1 MTTVTTPQRQQ
12 PIRSTI
18 PARLDRLRWSP
29 FHTRLVLGLGTA
41 WVLDGL
47 SITIASSV
55 SSKLTQPDTLNL
67 TTTQAASIGTV
78 YLVGEVIGALVFG
91 RLSDQLGRRSLFM
104 WTLAIYLV
112 GTALTALTPK
122 GTGWIYYLYATRLV
136 AGMGIGGEYSAINS
150 AIDEMMPAR
159 YRGRTD
165 IWING
170 TYWLGAILG
179 TFASFLLL
187 NSLPTRDGWRV
198 AFLCGPA
205 LAVVIIFVRRN
216 LPESPRWLIT
226 HGRAREAEEQM
237 RRIEEIAQRD
247 GQRLDPV
254 PDSAAIMIKP
264 ERRFGYLTLLRVA
277 FRVYPRRAVLGATL
291 MITQSFLYN
300 AIFFTYALVLTKFY
314 HVSNNAVP
322 LYGLAFAVGNLAC
335 PLLLGHL
342 FDSLGRKKMISGT
355 YLISGVL
362 LAASAW
368 LFDAG
373 VLHAAAQTFIWII
386 VFFFASAGASAG
398 YLTVSEIFPIEIRA
412 EALAV
417 FFAIAQVVGAVGP
430 AFYGF
435 LIGNGTN
442 RTGLTIGYIVG
453 GGIMIIGGLVELAF
467 GVNAEGKSLEEVAAP
482 LTEVGSSEEER
493 EDHDRCSG
501 SRQLGGLPHRP
512 AAGRAGG
519 PLAAVPPDRGHRLRA
534 APGHAGRRLPGGHHA
549 YDQRGSGDSRVRA
562 ARHGARRARRPGRPG
577 RPAGVRRAGRARD
590 HRYRPPD
597 QCPAH
602 HPGRPGGQVGRAGN
616 GQPVCPAQK
625 QVPRHDRPEREPGGP
640 GPAAVTGP
648 GRGRAGGGCARPRCC
663 WWPHSRRWSSS
674 RR

>member
-1 MTTVTTPQRQQ
+1 MTTVAERQQQ

-47 SITIASSV
+47 SVTIASSV
-55 SSKLTQPDTLNL
+55 SGKLTQANTLNL

-91 RLSDQLGRRSLFM
+91 RMSDQLGRRKLFV
-104 WTLAIYLV
+104 WTLAIYLL
-112 GTALTALTPK
+112 GTGLTAFTPK
-122 GTGWIYYLYATRLV
+122 GTNWIFYLYATRII

-187 NSLPTRDGWRV
+187 SSLTPKYGWRV
-198 AFLCGPA
+198 AFLVGPA
-205 LAVVIIFVRRN
+205 LAIVIIFVRRN

-226 HGRAREAEEQM
+226 HGRATEAEEAI
-237 RRIEEIAQRD
+237 RRIEEAALRD
-247 GQRLDPV
+247 GQHLDPV
-254 PDSAAIMIKP
+254 PQTAAITILP
-264 ERRFGYLTLLRVA
+264 EKRYGYLTLLQVA
-277 FRVYPRRAVLGATL
+277 FRRYPKRAILGATL

-322 LYGLAFAVGNLAC
+322 LYGLAFAVGNLAG
-335 PLLLGHL
+335 PLVLGHL
-342 FDSLGRKKMISGT
+342 FDSLGRKKMISAT
-355 YLISGVL
+355 YLISGTL
-362 LAASAW
+362 LAFSAW

-373 VLHAAAQTFIWII
+373 VLHAAAQTFIWIV

-417 FFAIAQVVGAVGP
+417 FFAVAQIFGAIGP
-430 AFYGF
+430 VFYGV

-442 RTGLTIGYIVG
+442 RTALTIGYLVG
-453 GGIMIIGGLVELAF
+453 GGIMIIGGLVEVAF
-467 GVNAEGKSLEEVAAP
+467 GINAEGKPLEQVAAP
-482 LTEVGSSEEER
+482 LSEV
-493 EDHDRCSG
+493 D
-501 SRQLGGLPHRP
+501 
-512 AAGRAGG
+512 
-519 PLAAVPPDRGHRLRA
+519 
-534 APGHAGRRLPGGHHA
+534 
-549 YDQRGSGDSRVRA
+549 
-562 ARHGARRARRPGRPG
+562 
-577 RPAGVRRAGRARD
+577 
-590 HRYRPPD
+590 
-597 QCPAH
+597 
-602 HPGRPGGQVGRAGN
+602 
-616 GQPVCPAQK
+616 
-625 QVPRHDRPEREPGGP
+625 
-640 GPAAVTGP
+640 
-648 GRGRAGGGCARPRCC
+648 
-663 WWPHSRRWSSS
+663 
-674 RR
+674 